1 MFSAAAKP
9 SATVGLDIETATVA
23 ATEVRGSGSNA
34 RVTRTAIAP
43 LEPGIVSEGEIQDPA
58 ALSRALKVLFAKNK
72 LGKAVRL
79 GVANQRIVVRTLR
92 LPLIEDAEELDTAVR
107 FQAQDQIPMPLDQAV
122 LDHQVLT
129 KHGAEGERQM
139 DVLAVAARREMVSG
153 LISAMRE
160 AGLEPVGIDVSA
172 FGMIRALNGGNAAP
186 EITTLYC
193 HLGDVTNIAVARGDT
208 CLFTRIAPFGVEPIA
223 ARLAER
229 ERMTLDDAREWML
242 DAGLEER
249 LDDFGPEREKA
260 TAVRAV
266 LEEGA
271 DKLIDEVRLSLDFY
285 SAQEGASPIERVVVC
300 GPGAVIEGLDER
312 FERGLNLAIEVEMPP
327 ALGDLNEE
335 DAARLTISYGLA
347 LEN

>member
-1 MFSAAAKP
+1 
-9 SATVGLDIETATVA
+9 
-23 ATEVRGSGSNA
+23 
-34 RVTRTAIAP
+34 
-43 LEPGIVSEGEIQDPA
+43 
-58 ALSRALKVLFAKNK
+58 
-72 LGKAVRL
+72 
-79 GVANQRIVVRTLR
+79 VRTLR
-92 LPLIEDAEELDTAVR
+92 LPLIEDEEELDTAVR

-122 LDHQVLT
+122 FDHQVLS
-129 KHGAEGERQM
+129 KHGVDGERQM
-139 DVLAVAARREMVSG
+139 DVLAVAARRDMISG

-160 AGLEPVGIDVSA
+160 AGLQPVGIDVSA
-172 FGMIRALNGGNAAP
+172 FGMIRALNGGAAAP

-242 DAGLEER
+242 DAGLEEP
-249 LDDFGPEREKA
+249 LDNFGPEREKA